1 MRFVLRK
8 APTGLLVIGA
18 VLAIAACG
26 SSKSTS
32 TTTSSGGAAA
42 PSSGSSSSSS
52 GKTID
57 IYSSLPLQGASTAQT
72 DPLVNGIKLAL
83 SQAGG
88 KAGQFTVNYQSLDDS
103 TAAAG
108 KWDPSQCAAD
118 ARKAASDTKTVYY
131 IGEFNSG
138 CSEVSI
144 PILNSAGVPQVSPAN
159 TYVGLTTSLP
169 GSAPGEPQKYYPTG
183 KRTFL
188 RIVPIDSIQ
197 AAADLIAMKQAG
209 CTKVAVANDK
219 EAYGS
224 GLATLLELEKG
235 YYGVT
240 IVSNTGIDP
249 TAPNFRSYAATI
261 KNQGAD
267 CFLFAGIVSNGGVQ
281 ITKDVNAALPTAKI
295 FGPDGMCTTSWTSA
309 KDGGVPASIDPL
321 IYCTVATLDL
331 AAYPGGKDFLAAY
344 KAKYGPTPPDP
355 YAIYGYEAMKL
366 GLDTIASLGA
376 NGDNKA
382 DVLAA
387 LFKTTSRNSV
397 LGTYGFDKN
406 GDTTLKSYGL
416 YKTGPGGSLVFY
428 KTLTPTKTV
437 H

>member
-1 MRFVLRK
+1 MRLVMGK
-8 APTGLLVIGA
+8 ALGA
-18 VLAIAACG
+18 VLLISSVVALAACG
-26 SSKSTS
+26 SSSST
-32 TTTSSGGAAA
+32 TTTSSSGGSA
-42 PSSGSSSSSS
+42 SSGGSSSSS
-52 GKTID
+52 GPTID

-88 KAGQFTVNYQSLDDS
+88 KAGQFTVKYQSLDDS

-108 KWDPSQCAAD
+108 KWDPSQCAAN
-118 ARKAASDTKTVYY
+118 ARKAASDPKTVLY

-144 PILNSAGVPQVSPAN
+144 PILNQAGVPQVSPAN
-159 TYVGLTTSLP
+159 TYVGLTTNLP

-183 KRTFL
+183 KRTYL

-197 AAADLIAMKQAG
+197 AAADLQAMKQAG

-219 EAYGS
+219 EAYGA

-235 YYGVT
+235 FYGVD

-261 KNQGAD
+261 KDQGAD
-267 CFLFAGIVSNGGVQ
+267 CFEFAGIVSNGGVQ
-281 ITKDVNAALPTAKI
+281 ITKDVHAALPTAKI
-295 FGPDGMCTTSWTSA
+295 FGPDGMCTTSWTAASQ
-309 KDGGVPASIDPL
+309 GGVPASIDPL

-344 KAKYGPTPPDP
+344 KAKYGPAEPDP

-376 NGDNKA
+376 NGNNKA
-382 DVLAA
+382 DVLKA
-387 LFKTTSRNSV
+387 LFAIKDRNSV
-397 LGTYGFDKN
+397 LGTYGFDAN

-416 YKTGPGGSLVFY
+416 YKVGSGGSLVFY

>member
-1 MRFVLRK
+1 MRVVLRR

-52 GKTID
+52 KTID

-88 KAGQFTVNYQSLDDS
+88 KAGQFTVKYQSLDDS

-108 KWDPSQCAAD
+108 KWDPSQCAAN
-118 ARKAASDTKTVYY
+118 ARKAASDPKTVYY

-159 TYVGLTTSLP
+159 TYVGLTTNLP

-183 KRTFL
+183 KRTYL

-197 AAADLIAMKQAG
+197 AAADLMAMKQAG

-219 EAYGS
+219 EAYGA

-235 YYGVT
+235 FYGVT

-261 KNQGAD
+261 KDQGAN

-295 FGPDGMCTTSWTSA
+295 FGPDGMCTSTWTNP
-309 KDGGVPASIDPL
+309 KMGGVPASIDPL
-321 IYCTVATLDL
+321 IECTVATQDL
-331 AAYPGGKDFLAAY
+331 SAYPGGKMFLAAY

-387 LFKTTSRNSV
+387 LFAVKSRNSV
-397 LGTYGFDKN
+397 LGTYGFNKN
-406 GDTTLKSYGL
+406 GDTTLKSYGV
-416 YKTGPGGSLVFY
+416 YKVGSTGDPVFY
-428 KTLTPTKTV
+428 ETLTPTKTV
-437 H
+437 S